1 MKGKHNNMDEKEKK
15 NETLSFDEY
24 QKEAYDLISEEGKKN
39 RVLNGV
45 LGLSGES
52 GECADIV
59 KKNLFQGHPFP
70 KEHRMEELG
79 DVLWYVAETAS
90 GLGVTLEDVAKY
102 NLDKLHH
109 RYHGN
114 HFNVND
120 SLHREK

>member
-1 MKGKHNNMDEKEKK
+1 MEMTLNQYAAKANAFATYNKELGPYY
-15 NETLSFDEY
+15 T
-24 QKEAYDLISEEGKKN
+24 I
-39 RVLNGV
+39 
-45 LGLSGES
+45 LGLCGEA
-52 GECADIV
+52 GEVANRL
-59 KKNLFQGHPFP
+59 KKVYRDNDGALDKDAT
-70 KEHRMEELG
+70 KELAFELG

>member
-1 MKGKHNNMDEKEKK
+1 MDEKEKK
-15 NETLSFDEY
+15 NETLSFNEY

-70 KEHRMEELG
+70 KEHRMFFGMSQRPPADLA
-79 DVLWYVAETAS
+79 LLS
-90 GLGVTLEDVAKY
+90 KM
-102 NLDKLHH
+102 
-109 RYHGN
+109 
-114 HFNVND
+114 
-120 SLHREK
+120 SLNTI